1 MIVNQ
6 IAIDVIKR
14 RGVCYI
20 KVVDSATG
28 RKRIIFNMNLEL
40 VSSNVDIIVVKRIK
54 KNIRK
59 EFTFITRKRKGVN
72 LKCLSI
78 IISRSEII
86 ICTLLHNV

>member
-54 KNIRK
+54 KILEKNLPLLLEREK
-59 EFTFITRKRKGVN
+59 ELI
-72 LKCLSI
+72 
-78 IISRSEII
+78 
-86 ICTLLHNV
+86 

>member
-1 MIVNQ
+1 MREKSIKNYYMIVNQ

-54 KNIRK
+54 TILEKNLPLLLEREK
-59 EFTFITRKRKGVN
+59 ELI
-72 LKCLSI
+72 
-78 IISRSEII
+78 
-86 ICTLLHNV
+86 